1 MSNKYLVTRKNSE
14 YQIYQGDIKYKPM
27 NAAVIILFLYKKMTE
42 KKKKSWALQ
51 GFPDKNF
58 PVWELP
64 IIPQAFF

>member
-42 KKKKSWALQ
+42 KKKKNHEPYK
-51 GFPDKNF
+51 GFQTKTFLYENF
-58 PVWELP
+58 
-64 IIPQAFF
+64 Q